1 MTPGWFNPRIP
12 RSVQHRT
19 VCFLQKT
26 RALIWINKF
35 LSTLQK
41 SFKALHPFRY
51 FRIVRNPN
59 VFKPESLLLSNKTEV
74 MPRSKV
80 KSQSREGKKKSNQI
94 KSLLGNQVQITEYQ
108 SGEKSNSNNLTQQFK
123 NYPEHKNSKSV

>member
-1 MTPGWFNPRIP
+1 M
-12 RSVQHRT
+12 
-19 VCFLQKT
+19 
-26 RALIWINKF
+26 F

-51 FRIVRNPN
+51 FCIVRNPH

-74 MPRSKV
+74 MLRSKV
-80 KSQSREGKKKSNQI
+80 KSQSREGKKKKSNQI

-108 SGEKSNSNNLTQQFK
+108 SGEKSNSNNLTQEFK
-123 NYPEHKNSKSV
+123 NYLEHKNSKSV